1 MEQIKLFFK
10 KIKWETLITALF
22 AIAIGIVFIVM
33 PQSSADVTCIVL
45 GSILVA
51 LGAFLL
57 ALYLLSFVSLS
68 HLLLLGILLVTTGI
82 LFLTQPGIMKNLFSI
97 VLGLFLIVDGI
108 IKFENGISCTSA
120 KVKGSWL
127 LYVMAICS
135 VALGFV
141 VVFGSFDYVM
151 LLCGISLVIDGVFD
165 IVTTIVFSSYVRKT
179 EKQIKNFL
187 KHDVIDVE

>member
-151 LLCGISLVIDGVFD
+151 LLCGISLVVDGVFD
-165 IVTTIVFSSYVRKT
+165 VVTTIVFSSYVRKT
-179 EKQIKNFL
+179 EKQIKNLL